1 MLQYPDHPVNLVDS
15 TTPPGR
21 VLRGKLAPLP
31 RAQARA
37 LLIAK
42 FRSTPQKVLLKRGR
56 TWLPKHTICALPGF
70 GPYAA
75 SVFWPYYRLVVQYP
89 ASLDASFAACGPGA
103 RTGVNWL
110 RGFPPTFC
118 KDAQGHQTDLFFS
131 DQLDSLGAHFLRNSF
146 LKDAPSDPS
155 PIRSVK
161 RDLRRHPCTLEG
173 RGYALC
179 EFSKVVSHQLGVA
192 R

>member
-1 MLQYPDHPVNLVDS
+1 MPPRFSGLTTAWSCS
-15 TTPPGR
+15 T
-21 VLRGKLAPLP
+21 LP
-31 RAQARA
+31 RSTLPSRHVA
-37 LLIAK
+37 LV
-42 FRSTPQKVLLKRGR
+42 RVR
-56 TWLPKHTICALPGF
+56 
-70 GPYAA
+70 
-75 SVFWPYYRLVVQYP
+75 
-89 ASLDASFAACGPGA
+89 
-103 RTGVNWL
+103 GVNWL

-161 RDLRRHPCTLEG
+161 RDLRRHLCTLEG